1 LVTLE
6 NPVVAVVGGVLGSA
20 IGGVIALGLKYL
32 LLISFNDPVNLILVL
47 FPFLF
52 IGAWIETRAK
62 IAPLAVVFTIGLLYV
77 TEPTNPQS
85 YDFAHDL
92 NTLMAIEAG
101 VAFTSVVF
109 LAIGT
114 PKKGAER
121 IAQLLMRMRRLRGTV
136 LLTRTD
142 EQRLDWETQMYD
154 ELHRLQEATTDTAHR
169 RHGVNLLLSGLKL
182 SKTGPYACDPAAN

>member
-1 LVTLE
+1 
-6 NPVVAVVGGVLGSA
+6 
-20 IGGVIALGLKYL
+20 VIALGLKYL
-32 LLISFNDPVNLILVL
+32 LLVGLNDPVNLILAL

-52 IGAWIETRAK
+52 IGAWIETRGK

-77 TEPTNPQS
+77 TEPSNPQS

-121 IAQLLMRMRRLRGTV
+121 IAQLLMRMRRLRGSV
-136 LLTRTD
+136 LLARTD
-142 EQRLDWETQMYD
+142 EQRMGWETQMYE
-154 ELHRLQEATTDTAHR
+154 ELQRLQEATRDPVYR

-182 SKTGPYACDPAAN
+182 SKTGPSVCEPAAN